1 MEENKN
7 DILLA
12 KTLDGVV
19 LDIFQEKETVRDILY
34 ILDGLDANNIILV
47 PDRSSNVV
55 IEEDLSNPTTTEEQ
69 STVIVEQPIEEAIV
83 TDKED
88 EEYTIMSAS
97 DFSDEK
103 DQIPLV
109 KVKLN
114 HATGQYEAYAIDDS
128 KFAKADQKTAQAS
141 LKSSIGKPLKDR
153 LLRIDKSLNHNDP
166 NLSTEASRNLIRA
179 NRGEAKKSVK
189 DLYPGEDYTT
199 EENPDNPLDQVDT
212 ERKINTKFNA
222 EGTQTLASQLLIHM
236 RDELKTLANV
246 KSSTEEK
253 LVDLFKQLTGV
264 DYYTEKIV
272 NELQYNYLLELLG
285 HSSDKYNKS
294 HLTPDDNKYVQYMKD
309 LTEDLIEKVNLRND
323 PENYKK

>member
-7 DILLA
+7 NILLA

-19 LDIFQEKETVRDILY
+19 LDIFQEKETVKDILY
-34 ILDGLDANNIILV
+34 ILDGLDANSIILV
-47 PDRSSNVV
+47 PGRSSDVV
-55 IEEDLSNPTTTEEQ
+55 IGENLNNSTNIEKQSKVTIKQSVEES
-69 STVIVEQPIEEAIV
+69 IV
-83 TDKED
+83 TDKEN

-114 HATGQYEAYAIDDS
+114 HATGQYEAYAVDDS
-128 KFAKADQKTAQAS
+128 AFAKADQKTAQAS
-141 LKSSIGKPLKDR
+141 LKSSAGKPLKDR
-153 LLRIDKSLNHNDP
+153 LKRIDKSLNHNDP

-189 DLYPGEDYTT
+189 NLYPGEDYTT
-199 EENPDNPLDQVDT
+199 EESSDNPLDQVDT
-212 ERKINTKFNA
+212 KRKINTKFNK

-236 RDELKTLANV
+236 RDELKALANV
-246 KSSTEEK
+246 RSSTEEK

-272 NELQYNYLLELLG
+272 DELQYNYLLELLG
-285 HSSDKYNKS
+285 HSSDKHNQQQHKNN
-294 HLTPDDNKYVQYMKD
+294 T
-309 LTEDLIEKVNLRND
+309 
-323 PENYKK
+323 

>member
-7 DILLA
+7 NVLLA
-12 KTLDGVV
+12 KLNGHVIA
-19 LDIFQEKETVRDILY
+19 IFTENETVKDILY
-34 ILDGLDANNIILV
+34 FLDDIDNQDLVLV
-47 PDRSSNVV
+47 PGKAN
-55 IEEDLSNPTTTEEQ
+55 EATEENLDEQ
-69 STVIVEQPIEEAIV
+69 VLIEQPVEEAIV
-83 TDKED
+83 TDKEG

-114 HATGQYEAYAIDDS
+114 HATGQYEAYAVDDS
-128 KFAKADQKTAQAS
+128 AFAKADQKTAQAS
-141 LKSSIGKPLKDR
+141 LKSSAGKPLKDR
-153 LLRIDKSLNHNDP
+153 LTRIDKSLNHNDP

-179 NRGEAKKSVK
+179 NRGEAKKSIK

-199 EENPDNPLDQVDT
+199 EESPDNPLDQVNT
-212 ERKINTKFNA
+212 KRKINTKFNA

-264 DYYTEKIV
+264 DYYTEKV
-272 NELQYNYLLELLG
+272 VDELQYNYLLELLG
-285 HSSDKYNKS
+285 HSSDKYHKS

>member
-7 DILLA
+7 NILLA

-19 LDIFQEKETVRDILY
+19 LDIFQEKETVKDILY
-34 ILDGLDANNIILV
+34 ILDGLDANSIILV
-47 PDRSSNVV
+47 PGRSSDVV
-55 IEEDLSNPTTTEEQ
+55 IGENLNNSTNIEKQSKVTIKQSVEES
-69 STVIVEQPIEEAIV
+69 IV
-83 TDKED
+83 TDKEN

-114 HATGQYEAYAIDDS
+114 HATGQYEAYAVDDS
-128 KFAKADQKTAQAS
+128 AFAKADQKTAQAS
-141 LKSSIGKPLKDR
+141 LKSSAGKPLKDR
-153 LLRIDKSLNHNDP
+153 LKRIDKSLNHNDP

-189 DLYPGEDYTT
+189 NLYPGEDYTT
-199 EENPDNPLDQVDT
+199 EESSDNPLDQVDT
-212 ERKINTKFNA
+212 KRKINTKFNK

-236 RDELKTLANV
+236 RDELKALANV
-246 KSSTEEK
+246 RSSTEEK

-272 NELQYNYLLELLG
+272 DELQYNYLLELLG
-285 HSSDKYNKS
+285 HSSDKYHKSPKHILTNKA
-294 HLTPDDNKYVQYMKD
+294 K
-309 LTEDLIEKVNLRND
+309 R
-323 PENYKK
+323 

>member
-7 DILLA
+7 NVLLA
-12 KTLDGVV
+12 KLNGHVIALFT
-19 LDIFQEKETVRDILY
+19 ENETVKDILY
-34 ILDGLDANNIILV
+34 FLDDIDNQDLVLV
-47 PDRSSNVV
+47 PGKEN
-55 IEEDLSNPTTTEEQ
+55 EATEENLDEQ
-69 STVIVEQPIEEAIV
+69 VLIEQPVEEAIV
-83 TDKED
+83 TDKEG

-114 HATGQYEAYAIDDS
+114 HATGQYEAYAVDDS
-128 KFAKADQKTAQAS
+128 AFAKADQKTAQAS
-141 LKSSIGKPLKDR
+141 LKSSAGKPLKDR
-153 LLRIDKSLNHNDP
+153 LTRIDKSLNHNDP

-179 NRGEAKKSVK
+179 NRGEAKKSIK

-199 EENPDNPLDQVDT
+199 EESPDNPLDQVNT
-212 ERKINTKFNA
+212 KRKINTKFNA

-264 DYYTEKIV
+264 DYYTEKV
-272 NELQYNYLLELLG
+272 VDELQYNYLLELLG
-285 HSSDKYNKS
+285 HSSDKYHKS

>member
-7 DILLA
+7 GVLLA
-12 KTLDGVV
+12 KLNGHVIA
-19 LDIFQEKETVRDILY
+19 IFTENETVKDILY
-34 ILDGLDANNIILV
+34 FLDGIDNQDLVLV
-47 PDRSSNVV
+47 PGKAN
-55 IEEDLSNPTTTEEQ
+55 EATEENLDEQ
-69 STVIVEQPIEEAIV
+69 VLIEQPVEEAIV
-83 TDKED
+83 TDKEG

-114 HATGQYEAYAIDDS
+114 HATGQYEAYAVDDS
-128 KFAKADQKTAQAS
+128 AFAKADQKTAQAS
-141 LKSSIGKPLKDR
+141 LKSSAGKPLKDR
-153 LLRIDKSLNHNDP
+153 LTRIDKSLNHNDP

-199 EENPDNPLDQVDT
+199 EESPDNPLDQVNT
-212 ERKINTKFNA
+212 KRKINTKFNA

-264 DYYTEKIV
+264 DYYTEKV
-272 NELQYNYLLELLG
+272 VDELQYNYLLELLG
-285 HSSDKYNKS
+285 HSSDKYHKS

>member
-7 DILLA
+7 NILLA

-19 LDIFQEKETVRDILY
+19 LDIFQEKETVKDILY
-34 ILDGLDANNIILV
+34 ILDGLDVNSIILV
-47 PDRSSNVV
+47 PGRSSDVV
-55 IEEDLSNPTTTEEQ
+55 IGENLNNLTSIEEQ
-69 STVIVEQPIEEAIV
+69 PKVTAKQSVKEAIV
-83 TDKED
+83 TDKEN

-114 HATGQYEAYAIDDS
+114 HATGQYEAYAVDDS
-128 KFAKADQKTAQAS
+128 AFAKADQKTAQAS
-141 LKSSIGKPLKDR
+141 LKSSAGKPLKDR
-153 LLRIDKSLNHNDP
+153 LTRIDKSLNHNDP

-189 DLYPGEDYTT
+189 KLYPGEDYTT
-199 EENPDNPLDQVDT
+199 EESSDNPLDQVDT
-212 ERKINTKFNA
+212 KRKINTKFNN

-236 RDELKTLANV
+236 RDELKALANV

-272 NELQYNYLLELLG
+272 DELQYNYLLELLG
-285 HSSDKYNKS
+285 HSSDKYHKS
-294 HLTPDDNKYVQYMKD
+294 HLTPDDNKYVQLLKD
-309 LTEDLIEKVNLRND
+309 LTEDLIEKVNLRNN